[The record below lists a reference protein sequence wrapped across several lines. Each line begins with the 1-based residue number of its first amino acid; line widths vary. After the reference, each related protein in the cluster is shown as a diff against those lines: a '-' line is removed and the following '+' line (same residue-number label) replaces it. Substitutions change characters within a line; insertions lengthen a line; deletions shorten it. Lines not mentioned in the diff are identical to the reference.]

1 MGVLSAIFGALSAI
15 LGVLS
20 AISASLSAIFG
31 VLSAIRDVPTN
42 FAHPSSS
49 HFHLFIPPAT

>member
-1 MGVLSAIFGALSAI
+1 MGALSAIFGALSAI

-20 AISASLSAIFG
+20 AISASLSAI
-31 VLSAIRDVPTN
+31 RDVPTN
-42 FAHPSSS
+42 FTHTSSS